1 MARRSAV
8 AALTLAALL
17 LVSGAASAQAQ
28 GVVRVDVMVIQISQQ
43 PGPIDARARR
53 LHEKLHGQFRYE
65 SLRVL
70 QRERL
75 ALAVDELA
83 SIRLPNGQ
91 KFRVRPLNLS
101 ERSVLMA
108 VSVEGTLQTDMRI
121 GNHKLVAIRAGPF
134 EGGSLVISLEPDF

>member
-8 AALTLAALL
+8 AAFALAALL
-17 LVSGAASAQAQ
+17 HVAAPASAQSQ

-83 SIRLPNGQ
+83 SLQLPDGRM
-91 KFRVRPLNLS
+91 FRVRPLNLG

-121 GNHKLVAIRAGPF
+121 GNHKIVAIRAGRF
-134 EGGSLVISLEPDF
+134 EDGSLVISLEPDF